1 MAKGARRPIL
11 DEEVADVAWHVYDI
25 EFDGFERFTGAEYH
39 LARFSVTKD
48 EGVKTWQ
55 VRVKVRPSLRQALAD
70 RVQQYDDRDLAAG
83 LGAQTILTL
92 LENGLEAFEQD
103 IILDA
108 SHYPGRPGEP
118 AINRDYRHL
127 TVRVETTPEGEV
139 IPPIGV
145 SSLVGAGSPGRR

>member
-1 MAKGARRPIL
+1 M
-11 DEEVADVAWHVYDI
+11 AWHVYDI
-25 EFDGFERFTGAEYH
+25 HFSGFERFTGADYH

-48 EGVKTWQ
+48 EGVRTWQ
-55 VRVKVRPSLRQALAD
+55 VRVRVRSSLRETLGE
-70 RVQQYDDRDLAAG
+70 RVAQYDDRELAAG

-92 LENGLEAFEQD
+92 LENGLETFEQD

-108 SHYPGRPGEP
+108 SHYPGQPGSP
-118 AINRDYRHL
+118 AIAPQYQHL

-145 SSLVGAGSPGRR
+145 SSPA